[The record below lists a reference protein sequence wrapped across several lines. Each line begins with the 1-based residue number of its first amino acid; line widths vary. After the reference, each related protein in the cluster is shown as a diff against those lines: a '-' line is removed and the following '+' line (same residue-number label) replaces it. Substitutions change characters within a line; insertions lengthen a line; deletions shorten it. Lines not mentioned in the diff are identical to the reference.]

1 MKGSESSSRV
11 RVLVPEEDAVEA
23 FRFLRISRMME
34 SGLSLFLKGRISS
47 VGSVRRRFLLS
58 AIDGWM
64 PEVCECGRESDSAIV
79 LLFEGF
85 WSW

>member
-1 MKGSESSSRV
+1 VKGSESSSRV

-58 AIDGWM
+58 AMDGCRR
-64 PEVCECGRESDSAIV
+64 CECGRESDSGMV
-79 LLFEGF
+79 FLFEGF